1 MAWFLVHA
9 NLSPR
14 DYKELTLD
22 ERESVIET
30 LKKSRR

>member
-14 DYKELTLD
+14 DYKDLTLA